1 VNGGRKRRTRYG
13 GKALASELK
22 FVLNL
27 AREFGRPDWRAMLAG
42 MTSSELGDWHQF
54 YREHYFQDAQLDAHF
69 SELLYSISTLFFRDP
84 ELTPAHFSL
93 LSPFGASSAMT
104 SRMMTR

>member
-1 VNGGRKRRTRYG
+1 MRYR

-42 MTSSELGDWHQF
+42 MTSSELGDWHLF
-54 YREHYFQDAQLDAHF
+54 YRE
-69 SELLYSISTLFFRDP
+69 
-84 ELTPAHFSL
+84 
-93 LSPFGASSAMT
+93 
-104 SRMMTR
+104 